1 MADNDLK
8 ELGNEE
14 LVELLTVLEGMD
26 SLLEEQENELKESM
40 CNDEN

>member
-1 MADNDLK
+1 MVDNDLK

>member
-1 MADNDLK
+1 MVDNDLK

-26 SLLEEQENELKESM
+26 SLLEEQENELKEGM